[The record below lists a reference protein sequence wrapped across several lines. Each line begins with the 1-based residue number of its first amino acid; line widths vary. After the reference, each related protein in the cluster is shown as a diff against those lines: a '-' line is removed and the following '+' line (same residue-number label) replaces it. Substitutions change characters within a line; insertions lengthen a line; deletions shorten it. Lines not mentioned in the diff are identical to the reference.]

1 VQAEKVM
8 QGAAGE
14 DEESGGQPGIDLP
27 FGGEV
32 GLGVASQAYW
42 WHNKYAP
49 RKPKYFNR
57 CVRPGCV
64 WLVSAC
70 RYCVL
75 LRGCRD
81 VRKGDC

>member
-1 VQAEKVM
+1 M
-8 QGAAGE
+8 
-14 DEESGGQPGIDLP
+14 DMP

-57 CVRPGCV
+57 CVFVFSSLYICV
-64 WLVSAC
+64 CAC
-70 RYCVL
+70 VCLRVCV
-75 LRGCRD
+75 C
-81 VRKGDC
+81 VFVCEC